1 MFDKICFF
9 PDSSSNLII
18 GVAPTCTADSENIT
32 LGQKKDTIGFYSK
45 TGQMFYNGKCTGNM
59 VGHRCSKGFIIYY
72 CIPGNSNSS
81 SWWVFDLNFKLSN
94 SFLVNFEFELWV

>member
-81 SWWVFDLNFKLSN
+81 SW
-94 SFLVNFEFELWV
+94 